1 MKKYL
6 WVLLVALALLI
17 SGCAKEEI
25 PVPQP
30 STIEESTIPETTTA
44 PETTAAETTA
54 ETAPP
59 YDISKVDAY
68 LATVKEE
75 ADRLE
80 YYLENEAMN
89 QLDMNETSWKIYELW
104 DGALN
109 YLWGE
114 LKATMPEAEFESLL
128 TEQRAWLSE
137 KGAAVNEAAKE
148 VAGGSMSSLIINSV
162 GAEWTE
168 ARVYYLYALLQ

>member
-6 WVLLVALALLI
+6 WVLLVVLAFLV

-25 PVPQP
+25 PATQP
-30 STIEESTIPETTTA
+30 PAIEESTAA
-44 PETTAAETTA
+44 PETTVPETTA

-68 LATVKEE
+68 LASVREE
-75 ADRLE
+75 SDRLT

-109 YLWGE
+109 FLWDE
-114 LKATMPEAEFESLL
+114 LKATMPEAEFENLL
-128 TEQRAWLSE
+128 IEQRAWLSE

-148 VAGGSMSSLIINSV
+148 VEGGSMSSLVINSV
-162 GAEWTE
+162 EAEWTE